1 MSPTPLATQE
11 WTSLSTASLTSTSP
25 ETTSSTHFSLSTT
38 NVITAL
44 STPTGTVTLT
54 NFAQTA
60 TESVTATSKDTS
72 TTSPTSLILS
82 TTYLNTPRSTSKST
96 TSTTSIVQSSAEI
109 VTSSSTVPE
118 ATSSIKLTS
127 STSDVS
133 EPSSTMAYVNNII
146 STTNILTSV
155 TVTANNNVPSAY
167 ELATFPSMIVK
178 YGNIGRDITST
189 GPVCGSGGVR
199 CASDQ
204 PMMTNS
210 TTASSSPTAF
220 AAEVNVNTEV
230 YTFLTK
236 TRFSLADVESPWLEN
251 VDGLANS
258 TGATSL
264 LQGGVYMTM
273 SLTSDP
279 EETITFRGNQTLLA
293 AFAFISA
300 DHNYRQSRS
309 AWPNVGLQATECGL
323 FLTAQAVN
331 ATVRAGEYHEDILG
345 RWSVKSWQ
353 GSSEDPYI
361 CDPTQLWSA
370 EYNPIYHELFTNRSD
385 FEIAI
390 PDNPWGLPSSVSAS
404 QRFLTSTIEMFE
416 KAIIPDPNSLYHEQ
430 PAAYQQ
436 GTMVYTADALQPL
449 DVSKDLSHTFSNVAN
464 SMTVAMRNRAEQS
477 TSGDVHVYVVHIQV
491 EWAYLVLPAAVSFG
505 AVITL
510 AFAMRQIA
518 KLGVAAWQGNTLAT
532 LLYGLDDETRSHLRT
547 IGAVEGIDE
556 ACERRVTRRDM
567 ADGCEPYGR

>member
-1 MSPTPLATQE
+1 MT
-11 WTSLSTASLTSTSP
+11 
-25 ETTSSTHFSLSTT
+25 
-38 NVITAL
+38 
-44 STPTGTVTLT
+44 
-54 NFAQTA
+54 
-60 TESVTATSKDTS
+60 
-72 TTSPTSLILS
+72 
-82 TTYLNTPRSTSKST
+82 
-96 TSTTSIVQSSAEI
+96 
-109 VTSSSTVPE
+109 
-118 ATSSIKLTS
+118 
-127 STSDVS
+127 
-133 EPSSTMAYVNNII
+133 
-146 STTNILTSV
+146 
-155 TVTANNNVPSAY
+155 
-167 ELATFPSMIVK
+167 VK
-178 YGNIGRDITST
+178 YGNIGRDLAST
-189 GPVCGSGGVR
+189 IRVYSNGASTVCESGGVS
-199 CASDQ
+199 CASD
-204 PMMTNS
+204 PPVTMSS
-210 TTASSSPTAF
+210 TTVSSSPTAS
-220 AAEVNVNTEV
+220 ATEV
-230 YTFLTK
+230 DEDTEYYTLQTK
-236 TRFSLADVESPWLEN
+236 TRFDLAVVESPWLEN

-264 LQGGVYMTM
+264 LQGG
-273 SLTSDP
+273 
-279 EETITFRGNQTLLA
+279 TLLA

-331 ATVRAGEYHEDILG
+331 ATVRAGEYHEDLLQS
-345 RWSVKSWQ
+345 WSVKSPKPWQ
-353 GSSEDPYI
+353 GSSDDPYI
-361 CDPTQLWSA
+361 RDPTQLWSA

-436 GTMVYTADALQPL
+436 GTMVYTADVLQPL
-449 DVSKDLSHTFSNVAN
+449 DASKDLSNTFSNVAN
-464 SMTVAMRNRAEQS
+464 SMTVAIRNRAEQS

-491 EWAYLVLPAAVSFG
+491 EWAYLVLPAAVSLG

-510 AFAMRQIA
+510 AFAMRQTA

-532 LLYGLDDETRSHLRT
+532 LLYGLDDETRLHLRT

-567 ADGCEPYGR
+567 ADGCELYGR

>member
-1 MSPTPLATQE
+1 MT
-11 WTSLSTASLTSTSP
+11 
-25 ETTSSTHFSLSTT
+25 
-38 NVITAL
+38 
-44 STPTGTVTLT
+44 
-54 NFAQTA
+54 
-60 TESVTATSKDTS
+60 
-72 TTSPTSLILS
+72 
-82 TTYLNTPRSTSKST
+82 
-96 TSTTSIVQSSAEI
+96 
-109 VTSSSTVPE
+109 
-118 ATSSIKLTS
+118 
-127 STSDVS
+127 
-133 EPSSTMAYVNNII
+133 
-146 STTNILTSV
+146 
-155 TVTANNNVPSAY
+155 
-167 ELATFPSMIVK
+167 VK

-189 GPVCGSGGVR
+189 SPVCGSGGVS

-204 PMMTNS
+204 AMTTNS
-210 TTASSSPTAF
+210 TTLLSSPTAF
-220 AAEVNVNTEV
+220 AAEVNVNTEI
-230 YTFLTK
+230 YNFQTK

-279 EETITFRGNQTLLA
+279 EKTITFRGNQTLLA

-309 AWPNVGLQATECGL
+309 AWPNVGLQATKCGL

-331 ATVRAGEYHEDILG
+331 ATVRAGEYHEDILES
-345 RWSVKSWQ
+345 WSVKRPESWQ

-361 CDPTQLWSA
+361 RDPTQLWSA
-370 EYNPIYHELFTNRSD
+370 EYNPFYHELFTNRSD
-385 FEIAI
+385 FEVAI
-390 PDNPWGLPSSVSAS
+390 PDNPWGLPSS
-404 QRFLTSTIEMFE
+404 
-416 KAIIPDPNSLYHEQ
+416 AIIPDPNSLYHEQ

-436 GTMVYTADALQPL
+436 GTMVYTADVLQPL
-449 DVSKDLSHTFSNVAN
+449 DASKDLSHTFFNVAK

-477 TSGDVHVYVVHIQV
+477 TPGDVHVHVVHIRV
-491 EWAYLVLPAAVSFG
+491 EWAYLVLPAAVSLG

-510 AFAMRQIA
+510 AFAMRQTA

-532 LLYGLDDETRSHLRT
+532 LLYGLDDEARSHLRT

-567 ADGCEPYGR
+567 ADGCELYGR

>member
-1 MSPTPLATQE
+1 MS
-11 WTSLSTASLTSTSP
+11 
-25 ETTSSTHFSLSTT
+25 F
-38 NVITAL
+38 V
-44 STPTGTVTLT
+44 
-54 NFAQTA
+54 QTA
-60 TESVTATSKDTS
+60 TESFTATSRDTS
-72 TTSPTSLILS
+72 TTSPTSFILS
-82 TTYLNTPRSTSKST
+82 TTYLNTPRSTSTST
-96 TSTTSIVQSSAEI
+96 TSITSIVQSSTEI

-127 STSDVS
+127 STTDLG
-133 EPSSTMAYVNNII
+133 EPSSTTARVISSTKLIPSTTPIAPLSSKATSTISYVNNII
-146 STTNILTSV
+146 STIDTITSLTI
-155 TVTANNNVPSAY
+155 TANNNVPSAY
-167 ELATFPSMIVK
+167 ELATIPSMTVK

-189 GPVCGSGGVR
+189 SPVSR
-199 CASDQ
+199 ASDQ
-204 PMMTNS
+204 PMTTNS
-210 TTASSSPTAF
+210 TTLSSSPTAF

-230 YTFLTK
+230 YTFQTK

-258 TGATSL
+258 TDATSL

-279 EETITFRGNQTLLA
+279 EKTITFRGIQTLLA

-309 AWPNVGLQATECGL
+309 AWPNVELQATECGL

-331 ATVRAGEYHEDILG
+331 ATVRAGEYYEDILES
-345 RWSVKSWQ
+345 WSVKRPEPWQ
-353 GSSEDPYI
+353 GSSEDQYI
-361 CDPTQLWSA
+361 RDPTQLWSA
-370 EYNPIYHELFTNRSD
+370 EHNPIYHELFTNRSD

-390 PDNPWGLPSSVSAS
+390 PDNPWGLPNSVSAS

-416 KAIIPDPNSLYHEQ
+416 KAIIPDSNSLYHEQ

-436 GTMVYTADALQPL
+436 GTMVYTADVLQPL
-449 DVSKDLSHTFSNVAN
+449 DASKDLSHTFSNVAN

-477 TSGDVHVYVVHIQV
+477 TSGDVHVYVVHIRV

-510 AFAMRQIA
+510 AFAMRQTA

-556 ACERRVTRRDM
+556 ACERTVTRRDM
-567 ADGCEPYGR
+567 ADGCELYGR